1 LPFKK
6 FAIAALGDGA
16 SDITSPIPATVGV
29 IVAASSPVSLAS
41 ITNILA
47 SVRLLP
53 PGNAPAIEHNAS
65 ADTRALVWSLAAAP
79 VSRRWKL
86 LRDGCRDP
94 RKDFEGEQDVE
105 GQLFIEQGGE
115 IRKELLE
122 EGSQLVDVASRPP

>member
-1 LPFKK
+1 MPFKK

-53 PGNAPAIEHNAS
+53 PGNAPAIDHKAS
-65 ADTRALVWSLAAAP
+65 ADARTLVWSLAAVP
-79 VSRRWKL
+79 VSGLWKP

-94 RKDFEGEQDVE
+94 GQDFEGEQDVE
-105 GQLFIEQGGE
+105 RQLFIKQGGE
-115 IRKELLE
+115 VGQKLLE
-122 EGSQLVDVASRPP
+122 EADQMVDVASRSP